1 MQEPKQV
8 ILIRTD
14 LKMKRGKEIG
24 QGAHASCEAIADRLD
39 DPIVKTWRAGSYAK
53 IVLAVSNEEELVK
66 LHSAAVAA
74 GLPNFLVT
82 DEGRTQFHGQRTK
95 TAAAIGPGD
104 PAEIDALTGHLK
116 LR

>member
-39 DPIVKTWRAGSYAK
+39 DPIVKAWRAGSYAK
-53 IVLAVSNEEELVK
+53 IVLAVSSEEDLVK

-82 DEGRTQFHGQRTK
+82 DEGRTQFHGRRTK
-95 TAAAIGPGD
+95 TAAAIGPGE
-104 PAEIDALTGHLK
+104 PAQIDALTGHLK